1 MRLDKPNDLR
11 TAPVR
16 RRVIVRG
23 RVQGVWFR
31 GSTEAQAQ
39 AAGVCGWVRN
49 RPDGSVEAAFEGA
62 ADCVEALVAF
72 CRRGP
77 RHARVVSVELFDEA
91 PEGLRGF
98 RVLPG

>member
-1 MRLDKPNDLR
+1 M
-11 TAPVR
+11 VR
-16 RRVIVRG
+16 QRVIVHG

-39 AAGVCGWVRN
+39 AAGVCGFVRN
-49 RPDGSVEAAFEGA
+49 LPDGSVEAVFEGA
-62 ADCVEALVAF
+62 CDAVDAVVAF

-77 RHARVVSVELFDEA
+77 RHARVQRVEVFDEA
-91 PEGLRGF
+91 PEGLQDF